1 MDLQQIRYFL
11 VLAKELHF
19 WKTAEQVYITQ
30 SSLSRKIQ
38 ALEEEVGTKLFE
50 RNKRNVKL
58 TDAGVFFKER
68 WEQLLDEIDRT
79 HQHTKTIGEGK
90 SGRISISYPGSI
102 AYVFLPSLL
111 DKLANSL
118 PKLKV
123 ELMEPVDIS
132 QEKLLL
138 DYHIDLALSRDKIQN
153 MGIITL
159 PLFSESICLVVPEG
173 HWMKEED
180 FTSLEELKDEK
191 FILSGLHHSTYFASL
206 LRGMF
211 HKYNFEPNIHIE
223 SDFGGM
229 ILNLVAKGL
238 GISILPYSFKFAAR
252 ANVRFISLPEEVRL
266 FVNWRKND
274 NRAILKNVIEL
285 SKEVAADW
293 DINGNNL
300 P

>member
-1 MDLQQIRYFL
+1 MELQQIRYFL

-19 WKTAEQVYITQ
+19 WRTAEQVYITQ

-38 ALEEEVGTKLFE
+38 SLEEEVGTKLFE

-58 TDAGVFFKER
+58 TEAGVFFKER
-68 WEQLLDEIDRT
+68 WEYLIDEIDRT
-79 HQHTKTIGEGK
+79 HQHAKTIGEGK
-90 SGRISISYPGSI
+90 SGKVSISYPGSI

-111 DKLANSL
+111 EKLSERM
-118 PKLKV
+118 PELKV

-138 DYHIDLALSRDKIQN
+138 DYQVDMALSRDKIRN
-153 MGIITL
+153 MGISTI
-159 PLFSESICLVVPEG
+159 PLFSERVCLVVPER
-173 HWMKEED
+173 HWLNEKN
-180 FTSLEELKDEK
+180 FHGLEELKNEK

-238 GISILPYSFKFAAR
+238 GISILPHSFKFAAR
-252 ANVRFISLPEEVRL
+252 ANVRFINLPDEVQL

-274 NRAILKNVIEL
+274 NRTVLKNVIEL
-285 SKEVAADW
+285 SKEVAVGW
-293 DINGNNL
+293 DSSQ
-300 P
+300 